1 MDISPLSR
9 TLLALC
15 LLTTPAVAM
24 GQTDADESSESADEE
39 SDPGAEDDSD
49 SDADEPSESADEES
63 DPGEED
69 NSDSDADEPSE
80 SADEE
85 SDPEEED
92 DSDSDADAGGDQT
105 SSSAADEPG
114 TEAGAASADEDS
126 SEPAEEEDPQQGDS
140 TSVESD
146 EDAEAPTGEESGAS
160 ADDASGASAD
170 EEGDDAASDEPTEE
184 GGGEKGGGEE
194 TAGEADTAPPP
205 QPPKR
210 KGVEGEKQ
218 ADENESDEEGT
229 SPISDLAESSDEEG
243 FEPVED
249 IEEDSLEEITPAEL
263 YPHVE
268 WDGLF
273 RVRSDADIN
282 FDLDTRG
289 TSAIRPPI
297 ESTGD
302 NPAKSGN
309 ELLWTAD
316 TGLRLDPTIHISETL
331 SVHVEAGIL
340 QNAVFGALPD
350 TRLTDPDESLRPDPS
365 RTVFQSNQL
374 SPREREWYED
384 AVQINELWGEI
395 DTFLGEFRAGRMDND
410 WGVGIHANGGDCPD
424 CNYGDH
430 VDRFEFTTKPLGL
443 FYTSAAI
450 DFPDQGVT
458 SQSANRSQ
466 GQAYDLSHID
476 DARQYTFSIF
486 DKPRSQKEK
495 KLEQQK
501 LKEDQIPVLNGGARF
516 TYRNQKGLYT
526 DQVSTGP
533 NGLNGQLIYRGL
545 NMYAPDLWA
554 QLLYN
559 PGPDTYVRV
568 ELEGVGVF
576 GDIDNATREPVR
588 DSQSDVNCFEE
599 GARDNNPDV
608 CSSNDEADD
617 TSQGLSQ
624 IGAALESELYFGGPV
639 RFGLNSGY
647 ASGGNS
653 ANWGYQATDGSQH
666 DFFRFDP
673 NYHVDLILFR
683 EVVGTV
689 TNAYYANPYA
699 QARFFESP
707 DQRME
712 VQLDA
717 IASRASNIDG
727 TPAGS
732 EGDGWLG
739 FELDAAIRYL
749 QIDQF
754 QAGLEGGVLFPFGA
768 LDAKLGRDRLTRPGG
783 TESTF
788 NQNRSASIPWTIQTN
803 FIWMF

>member
-1 MDISPLSR
+1 MDISPLFR
-9 TLLALC
+9 TLIAFA
-15 LLTTPAVAM
+15 LLTTPAVAV
-24 GQTDADESSESADEE
+24 GQTDAAPSSESSDEE
-39 SDPGAEDDSD
+39 SDSEEGDSESASD
-49 SDADEPSESADEES
+49 SDDEQASSSPSD
-63 DPGEED
+63 
-69 NSDSDADEPSE
+69 
-80 SADEE
+80 
-85 SDPEEED
+85 DPEE
-92 DSDSDADAGGDQT
+92 G
-105 SSSAADEPG
+105 
-114 TEAGAASADEDS
+114 
-126 SEPAEEEDPQQGDS
+126 SESEE
-140 TSVESD
+140 
-146 EDAEAPTGEESGAS
+146 S
-160 ADDASGASAD
+160 ADDASESTDEQPGDAETAASEESGGDAEASSD
-170 EEGDDAASDEPTEE
+170 EEGGESTDDENEEAAAEESTEDDAADESA
-184 GGGEKGGGEE
+184 EKGSSGETDGEETSAE
-194 TAGEADTAPPP
+194 TAGEAETSPPP

-210 KGVEGEKQ
+210 EGAESEEQASEEK
-218 ADENESDEEGT
+218 SGEEGK

-243 FEPVED
+243 FEPIED
-249 IEEDSLEEITPAEL
+249 IEEDSLEEITPAEV

-268 WDGLF
+268 WDGLY

-340 QNAVFGALPD
+340 QNVVFGSLSD
-350 TRLTDPDESLRPDPS
+350 NRLTRSNDMIRPDPS

-384 AVQINELWGEI
+384 AVQINELWGEV

-410 WGVGIHANGGDCPD
+410 WGLGMHANGGDCAD

-430 VDRFEFTTKPLGL
+430 VDRIQFTTKPLGL

-458 SQSANRSQ
+458 SQSANRAQ
-466 GQAYDLSHID
+466 GQPYDLSHID

-486 DKPRSQKEK
+486 DKPRSRKEK
-495 KLEQQK
+495 KVEQQK
-501 LKEDQIPVLNGGARF
+501 LKEDQVPVLNGGARF

-526 DQVSTGP
+526 DQVSNQS

-554 QLLYN
+554 QLLYH
-559 PGPDTYVRV
+559 PDPDTYVRV
-568 ELEGVGVF
+568 ELEGVGIF
-576 GDIDNATREPVR
+576 GDIDNATRAPVR
-588 DSQSDVNCFEE
+588 DDQNDDVNCFEE
-599 GARDNNPDV
+599 GDRDNNPDV
-608 CSSNDEADD
+608 CSSNGEADD
-617 TSQGLSQ
+617 TSQGISQ

-647 ASGGNS
+647 ASGGS
-653 ANWGYQATDGSQH
+653 AANWGYQATNGRQH
-666 DFFRFDP
+666 EFFRFDP

-683 EVVGTV
+683 EVLGTV

-732 EGDGWLG
+732 EGSGWLG
-739 FELDAAIRYL
+739 FELDAAVRYL

-768 LDAKLGRDRLTRPGG
+768 LDAKLGRDRLTQPGG
-783 TESTF
+783 TEDTF
-788 NQNRSASIPWTIQTN
+788 NENRSASIPWTIQTN